1 MSNTFPLKI
10 LDGESQLDRIEKKL
24 DAIIQ
29 KLEIDYQDTSR
40 EALANNRE
48 LADFHGAQCLKNEFF
63 CKVRDYLTKK
73 AQDNDTI
80 YIKVLAPWDF
90 DINSS
95 DLEGVT
101 NHIGLCPD
109 EHGDHFSL
117 HLSLQNGLQKK
128 ITVNRFPTISDY
140 PSVTADIYQRNF
152 GMSFTEAIINHKIE
166 VSDLGDYDISKY
178 RSISED
184 FDEWWNGLC
193 QVDDTVEGVF
203 HVLKDI
209 RISIDGEELGCLK
222 ADPEFSQGITI
233 TRHSD
238 DTADFEFAVFE
249 PFGRKV
255 TANFNLL
262 GRFLYH
268 CIILG
273 EIEIPCFKSWR
284 ICKYTGV
291 WPESKQMEETN
302 GR

>member
-24 DAIIQ
+24 DAIMQ

-40 EALANNRE
+40 EAMANNYE
-48 LADFHGAQCLKNEFF
+48 LADFHGAQCRRNEFF
-63 CKVRDYLTKK
+63 CKVRDYLTRK
-73 AQDNDTI
+73 AQDHEAI

-95 DLEGVT
+95 DLAGVT

-109 EHGDHFSL
+109 EHGDHFTL
-117 HLSLQNGLQKK
+117 YLTFKIGIPKQ
-128 ITVNRFPTISDY
+128 ITVNRYPPVSDY
-140 PSVTADIYQRNF
+140 PSVTADIFQRNF
-152 GMSFTEAIINHKIE
+152 ANSFTDAIINHKIE

-193 QVDDTVEGVF
+193 QIDDTVEGVI

-209 RISIDGEELGCLK
+209 CISIEGEEVGCFK
-222 ADPEFSQGITI
+222 AEPKFPQGIKI
-233 TRHSD
+233 TRHND
-238 DTADFEFAVFE
+238 DTADFEFAA
-249 PFGRKV
+249 FGHKV

-291 WPESKQMEETN
+291 WPESKQMEENN

>member
-1 MSNTFPLKI
+1 MGDTFPIKI

-29 KLEIDYQDTSR
+29 KLEIEVEDTSR
-40 EALANNRE
+40 EAVANRAE
-48 LADFHGAQCLKNEFF
+48 LEDFHTALCRRNEF
-63 CKVRDYLTKK
+63 CVVVRDYLAKR
-73 AQDNDTI
+73 AQDHDRI
-80 YIKVLAPWDF
+80 LVKVLEPWSF

-95 DLEGVT
+95 DLKEVT
-101 NHIGLCPD
+101 NKISLSTD
-109 EHGDHFSL
+109 ETGDHFAIYL
-117 HLSLQNGLQKK
+117 TYQFGMPKQ
-128 ITVNRFPTISDY
+128 ITVSRLPLVSSY
-140 PSVTADIYQRNF
+140 PSVTANIYQCNF
-152 GMSFTEAIINHKIE
+152 ITSFANAVIDHKIE

-193 QVDDTVEGVF
+193 QVGDSIEGVI

-209 RISIDGEELGCLK
+209 CISIEGENGTSCFE
-222 ADPEFSQGITI
+222 ADPNFPRGIKI
-233 TRHSD
+233 TRHDD
-238 DTADFEFAVFE
+238 DTADFELAAFSS
-249 PFGRKV
+249 KV

-273 EIEIPCFKSWR
+273 EIEIPGFKNWR
-284 ICKYTGV
+284 IHKYTGV
-291 WPESKQMEETN
+291 WPESSQVEETN

>member
-24 DAIIQ
+24 DAIMQ
-29 KLEIDYQDTSR
+29 KLEIEYQDTSR
-40 EALANNRE
+40 EALANNME

-63 CKVRDYLTKK
+63 CKVRDYLAKK
-73 AQDNDTI
+73 AKDHDQI
-80 YIKVLAPWDF
+80 CIKVLCSWSF
-90 DINSS
+90 DARS
-95 DLEGVT
+95 T
-101 NHIGLCPD
+101 NLSGAAGNKVMLWAD
-109 EHGDHFSL
+109 EKGNHFNARIEFRDGTPSEISL
-117 HLSLQNGLQKK
+117 K
-128 ITVNRFPTISDY
+128 RFPLLSDDTG
-140 PSVTADIYQRNF
+140 VIADIAQCNF
-152 GMSFTEAIINHKIE
+152 ISSLTDAIINHKIE

-193 QVDDTVEGVF
+193 QIDDTVEGVI

-209 RISIDGEELGCLK
+209 HISIDGNETGCFK
-222 ADPEFSQGITI
+222 ADPNFPQGIKI
-233 TRHSD
+233 TRHND
-238 DTADFEFAVFE
+238 DTADFEFAA
-249 PFGRKV
+249 FGRIV

-291 WPESKQMEETN
+291 WPESKQMEKTN